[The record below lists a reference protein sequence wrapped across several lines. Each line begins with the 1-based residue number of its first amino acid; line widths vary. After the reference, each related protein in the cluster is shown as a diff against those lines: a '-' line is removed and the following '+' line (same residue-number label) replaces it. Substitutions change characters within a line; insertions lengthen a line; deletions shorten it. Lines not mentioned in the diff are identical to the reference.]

1 MSEWTLSITF
11 KAQNDIRNLDNK
23 IIKQIIDKL
32 SWLEKNFDS
41 IIPIRLVGN
50 MSEYNKLRLGDY
62 RIIYGFNFRRKIIHI
77 YRIGHRSKIYK
88 N

>member
-1 MSEWTLSITF
+1 MSKWTLSITH

-23 IIKQIIDKL
+23 IVKQIIDKL
-32 SWLEKNFDS
+32 SWLERNFDS

-62 RIIYGFNFRRKIIHI
+62 RIIYGFNFNRKIIHI

-88 N
+88 K